1 MQRPSLIFFCKYNF
15 IAHKNYL
22 LRVLIFVTAFVII
35 SCSKNEQLNNNIFKY
50 NEYSNISSLDPAFSS
65 TLRNIWPVNQLFNGL
80 VKLDENLEII
90 DDLAHRWE
98 ISSDKKTY
106 TFFLKKDIRF
116 HPSKFFNNESDRIVN
131 ADDFVYSLKRLTD
144 PKVAS
149 SGSWVLKNVDSIYS
163 VNDSI
168 LKIELTKEFKPF
180 LGILSMKYCS
190 VVPREVVE
198 NFGNEFGQNPIGT
211 GPFLFKKWDQNIKL
225 VLRKNDEYFE
235 KDITGKKLPYLDG
248 ISISLIPDKK
258 SEFMELVTG
267 KLDMV
272 SSPDN
277 SIIDQIFDSKGN
289 LQDRFNDEFKLI
301 KKPYLNTE
309 YIGFNTKEN
318 LETDAKLR
326 LAINHSIDRKKMIKF
341 LRKNLGYAAT
351 SGIVPN
357 GLNNSYKEERY
368 NYDPEK
374 AKKLM
379 TEYKNEKNLDK
390 VNITIS
396 TDAQYIDIIEF
407 VQSELQKIDIYITID
422 ITPPSILRQGKA
434 NGKFQA
440 FRASW
445 IADYP
450 SDQNYFS
457 LFYSKNHTPKGPNY
471 TFFKSDEYDKLYNK
485 TESSETNS
493 NAMLIGGSM
502 EDLIYQHSPVIPL
515 YYDMSIRILNKR
527 IKGLN
532 NNPINMLDLR
542 KVKKV
547 ID

>member
-1 MQRPSLIFFCKYNF
+1 M
-15 IAHKNYL
+15 
-22 LRVLIFVTAFVII
+22 LRVLMFLTTFSII
-35 SCSKNEQLNNNIFKY
+35 SCSKNKQLNNNIFKY

-65 TLRNIWPVNQLFNGL
+65 TLRNIWPVNQIFNGL

-98 ISSDKKTY
+98 ISPDKKTY
-106 TFFLKKDIRF
+106 TFFLKKDIKF
-116 HPSKFFNNESDRIVN
+116 HPSRFFNNESDRIVN

-190 VVPREVVE
+190 VVPSEVVE
-198 NFGNEFGQNPIGT
+198 NFGDEFGQNPIGT

-258 SEFMELVTG
+258 SEFMELIAG
-267 KLDMV
+267 RLDMV
-272 SSPDN
+272 SSPEN

-289 LQDRFNDEFKLI
+289 LQDKFNDEFKLI

-326 LAINHSIDRKKMIKF
+326 LAINHSIDRQKMIKF
-341 LRKNLGYAAT
+341 LRKNLGYPAT

-379 TEYKNEKNLDK
+379 NEYKNEKNLDK

-434 NGKFQA
+434 NGKFEA

-457 LFYSKNHTPKGPNY
+457 LFYSKNYTPKGPNY
-471 TFFKSDEYDKLYNK
+471 TFFKSDEYDILYNK

-493 NAMLIGGSM
+493 NDMLIGGSM